1 MRAQPAFAS
10 PYSTASHW
18 LASLDRLDALKPAIV
33 VPSHGPIGDAGLI
46 AGYRAYLQE
55 IRNLVAAAK
64 AEGRSLEITVERVSA
79 EMIGRY
85 PDRQRLV
92 GAIAAVYAETR

>member
-10 PYSTASHW
+10 PYSSASHW
-18 LASLDRLDALKPAIV
+18 LASLDRLDALKPAVV

-55 IRNLVAAAK
+55 IHNLVAAAK
-64 AEGRSLEITVERVSA
+64 GDGRSREMTVERVA
-79 EMIGRY
+79 PR
-85 PDRQRLV
+85 
-92 GAIAAVYAETR
+92 

>member
-1 MRAQPAFAS
+1 MKP
-10 PYSTASHW
+10 
-18 LASLDRLDALKPAIV
+18 SLV
-33 VPSHGPIGDAGLI
+33 VPSPGPIGDAGLI

-64 AEGRSLEITVERVSA
+64 AEGRSREITVERVSA

>member
-1 MRAQPAFAS
+1 MAWVPA
-10 PYSTASHW
+10 
-18 LASLDRLDALKPAIV
+18 DRV
-33 VPSHGPIGDAGLI
+33 H
-46 AGYRAYLQE
+46 LQE

-64 AEGRSLEITVERVSA
+64 GEGRSREMTVERVSA

-92 GAIAAVYAETR
+92 GAIGAVYAETR